1 MRPDM
6 TKRVIVHYYDST
18 ASRIVR
24 SREYASLRL
33 ARAALARAAK
43 RHQIAGFA
51 GERTADDPP
60 TCHH

>member
-1 MRPDM
+1 MM
-6 TKRVIVHYYDST
+6 ITVHFYDPSG
-18 ASRIVR
+18 ARIVR
-24 SREYASLRL
+24 THAYQSLRL

-51 GERTADDPP
+51 VTRTAADPP